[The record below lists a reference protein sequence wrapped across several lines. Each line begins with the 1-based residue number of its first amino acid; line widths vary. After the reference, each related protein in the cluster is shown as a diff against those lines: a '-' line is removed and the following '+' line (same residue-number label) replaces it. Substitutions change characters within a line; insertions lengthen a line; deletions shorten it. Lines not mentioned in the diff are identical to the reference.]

1 MYRQSY
7 SEIMDMTMI
16 QEKLLD
22 FNSDQSTQMIRD
34 FYTKKSFLEIMS
46 KSRNES
52 THSAFIAWL
61 LQGEEF
67 TKDDAPLLRFLDIL
81 VKNSQGI
88 DSPVVFDDALKAAIL
103 SRTLELAEVKTVTEQ
118 TVKDISAIP
127 ARDRLDIY
135 LTATLA
141 KPVNGKRYLRI
152 IIENKVFSEEMIADE
167 KGIKNVSGPSMDSL
181 NKANFSGKD
190 AYLKLHQTQR
200 YYSAVVEHPKD
211 KEYNDAAF
219 TIFVFLS
226 PSGTRATDKHFI
238 PVTYQ
243 DLMDYV
249 LDPLSANPGLEATV
263 KTYLR
268 EYTSALSVPSIS
280 DSDNE
285 LTVLAVSAAERER
298 LEAFWKK
305 YEAII
310 TEAANSNKT
319 KVSDPKDLVLQKFYE
334 RNQPLFM
341 AIYHIMPDKAAVL
354 KPYTTRDYTKY
365 TLKFNGQTLGK
376 HLGKRAVIL
385 CAAKTLIDNGYAL
398 PAQDSYNR
406 AFFYN
411 EQTFEQRYQQGLL
424 SEDAY
429 KNRYTMIETAKGKF
443 AVCNQWGVGNWD
455 FVDVLFDQ
463 APGKFN
469 LIAE

>member
-1 MYRQSY
+1 M
-7 SEIMDMTMI
+7 EMNII
-16 QEKLLD
+16 QEKLLE
-22 FNSDQSTQMIRD
+22 FNSDLSTQQIRD
-34 FYTKKSFLEIMS
+34 FYTKKSFLEIVS
-46 KSRNES
+46 KSRNEA
-52 THSAFIAWL
+52 THSAFLAWL

-88 DSPVVFDDALKAAIL
+88 DSPIVSDDALKAAIL
-103 SRTLELAEVKTVTEQ
+103 SRTLELAEVKAVTEQ
-118 TVKDISAIP
+118 TVKDISTIP
-127 ARDRLDIY
+127 SRDRLDIY

-141 KPVNGKRYLRI
+141 KPVSGKKYLRI
-152 IIENKVFSEEMIADE
+152 IIENKVFSEEMIANE
-167 KGIKNVSGPSMDSL
+167 KVPKNVSGPSMDSL
-181 NKANFSGKD
+181 NKTPFSGKE

-200 YYSAVVEHPKD
+200 YYSAVVEHPED
-211 KEYNDAAF
+211 KGYNDEAF
-219 TIFVFLS
+219 TIFVFLTPTGS
-226 PSGTRATDKHFI
+226 RPTDPHFI

-249 LDPLSANPGLEATV
+249 LEPLSANPGLEAIV
-263 KTYLR
+263 QTYLR
-268 EYTSALSVPSIS
+268 EYISALSVPSIS
-280 DSDNE
+280 DSDNA
-285 LTVLAVSAAERER
+285 LTALAVSKGEKAR
-298 LEAFWKK
+298 LEDFWTK
-305 YEAII
+305 YEPII
-310 TEAANSNKT
+310 TEAANSNSANG
-319 KVSDPKDLVLQKFYE
+319 SDPKDLVLQKFYE

-365 TLKFNGQTLGK
+365 TLKFNGQTIGE

-455 FVDVLFDQ
+455 FVDVLLDQ
-463 APGKFN
+463 APGKFD

>member
-1 MYRQSY
+1 M
-7 SEIMDMTMI
+7 EMNII
-16 QEKLLD
+16 QEKLLE
-22 FNSDQSTQMIRD
+22 FNSDLSTQQIRD
-34 FYTKKSFLEIMS
+34 FYTKKSFLEIVS
-46 KSRNES
+46 KSRNEA
-52 THSAFIAWL
+52 THSAFLAWL

-88 DSPVVFDDALKAAIL
+88 DSPIVSDDALKAAIL
-103 SRTLELAEVKTVTEQ
+103 SRTLELAEVKAVTEQ
-118 TVKDISAIP
+118 TVKDISTIP
-127 ARDRLDIY
+127 SRDRLDIY

-141 KPVNGKRYLRI
+141 KPVSGKKYLRI
-152 IIENKVFSEEMIADE
+152 IIENKVFSEEMIANE
-167 KGIKNVSGPSMDSL
+167 KVPKNVSGPSMDSL

-200 YYSAVVEHPKD
+200 YYSAVVEHPED
-211 KEYNDAAF
+211 KGYNDEAF
-219 TIFVFLS
+219 TIFVFLTPTGS
-226 PSGTRATDKHFI
+226 RPTDPHFI

-249 LDPLSANPGLEATV
+249 LEPLSANPGLEAIV
-263 KTYLR
+263 QTYLR
-268 EYTSALSVPSIS
+268 EYISALSVPSIS
-280 DSDNE
+280 DSDNA
-285 LTVLAVSAAERER
+285 LTALAVSKGEKAR
-298 LEAFWKK
+298 LEDFWTK
-305 YEAII
+305 YEPII
-310 TEAANSNKT
+310 TEAANSNSANG
-319 KVSDPKDLVLQKFYE
+319 SDPKDLVLQKFYE

-365 TLKFNGQTLGK
+365 TLKFNGQTIGE

-455 FVDVLFDQ
+455 FVDVLLDQ
-463 APGKFN
+463 APGKFD

>member
-1 MYRQSY
+1 MN
-7 SEIMDMTMI
+7 II
-16 QEKLLD
+16 QEKLLE
-22 FNSDQSTQMIRD
+22 FNSDLSTQQIRD
-34 FYTKKSFLEIMS
+34 FYTKKSFLEIVS
-46 KSRNES
+46 KSRNEA
-52 THSAFIAWL
+52 THSAFLAWL

-88 DSPVVFDDALKAAIL
+88 DSPIVSDDALKAAIL
-103 SRTLELAEVKTVTEQ
+103 SRTLELAEVKAVTEQ
-118 TVKDISAIP
+118 TVKDISTIP
-127 ARDRLDIY
+127 SRDRLDIY

-141 KPVNGKRYLRI
+141 KPVSGKKYLRI
-152 IIENKVFSEEMIADE
+152 IIENKVFSEEMIANE
-167 KGIKNVSGPSMDSL
+167 KVPKNVSGPSMDSL

-200 YYSAVVEHPKD
+200 YYSAVVEHPED
-211 KEYNDAAF
+211 KGYNDEAF
-219 TIFVFLS
+219 TIFVFLTPTGS
-226 PSGTRATDKHFI
+226 RPTDPHFI

-249 LDPLSANPGLEATV
+249 LEPLSANPGLEAIV
-263 KTYLR
+263 QTYLR
-268 EYTSALSVPSIS
+268 EYISALSVPSIS
-280 DSDNE
+280 DSDNA
-285 LTVLAVSAAERER
+285 LTALAVSKGEKAR
-298 LEAFWKK
+298 LEDFWTK
-305 YEAII
+305 YEPII
-310 TEAANSNKT
+310 TEAANSNSANG
-319 KVSDPKDLVLQKFYE
+319 SDPKDLVLQKFYE

-365 TLKFNGQTLGK
+365 TLKFNGQTIGE

-455 FVDVLFDQ
+455 FVDVLLDQ
-463 APGKFN
+463 APGKFD